1 MPTGMLVPPVAAT
14 SASAPARAAE
24 AGAGSAGVARHVKAG
39 AWVELQIARP
49 ADDADRREF
58 THWSDD
64 SWFVS
69 LDAMTAL
76 HEPFARVLPGF
87 DLFLPRLFTP
97 EALGR
102 LGDELDAFA
111 GGAAGE
117 LAPTARELA
126 SVARSAAAKR
136 QSLWVLAPP

>member
-1 MPTGMLVPPVAAT
+1 MPTGMLVPASVAAGV
-14 SASAPARAAE
+14 E
-24 AGAGSAGVARHVKAG
+24 AGADGSGVARHIKAG
-39 AWVELQIARP
+39 AWVELQKARP
-49 ADDADRREF
+49 GDEADRREF

>member
-1 MPTGMLVPPVAAT
+1 MPTGMLVPATAA
-14 SASAPARAAE
+14 AAAE
-24 AGAGSAGVARHVKAG
+24 AGAGSAGVARHMKAG

-49 ADDADRREF
+49 GDDAERREF
-58 THWSDD
+58 THWNDD

-97 EALGR
+97 DALAR
-102 LGDELDAFA
+102 LGDELDGFA
-111 GGAAGE
+111 GGATGE
-117 LAPTARELA
+117 LASTARELA
-126 SVARSAAAKR
+126 SVARSVAAKR
-136 QSLWVLAPP
+136 EALWVLAPP